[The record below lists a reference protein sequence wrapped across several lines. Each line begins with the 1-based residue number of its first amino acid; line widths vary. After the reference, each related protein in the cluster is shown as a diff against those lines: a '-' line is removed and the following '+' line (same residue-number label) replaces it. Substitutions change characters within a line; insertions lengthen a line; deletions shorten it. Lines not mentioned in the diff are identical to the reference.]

1 MAKAWCVV
9 AAIVGCLAACGA
21 ASAQKS
27 GGILRIHLIDS
38 PASMSIHEEATV
50 VAERPVMAVFNN
62 LVIFDQHIAQNSM
75 ASIRPELGT
84 SWAWNEDNT
93 ELTFKLRPGVKW
105 HDGKPFTA

>member
-27 GGILRIHLIDS
+27 GGILKIHLIDS

-50 VAERPVMAVFNN
+50 VADRPVMAVFNN
-62 LVIFDQHIAQNSM
+62 LVIFDQHVAQNSLE
-75 ASIRPELGT
+75 SVRPELAK
-84 SWAWNEDNT
+84 SWSWNEEQT
-93 ELTFKLRPGVKW
+93 ELTFEL
-105 HDGKPFTA
+105 